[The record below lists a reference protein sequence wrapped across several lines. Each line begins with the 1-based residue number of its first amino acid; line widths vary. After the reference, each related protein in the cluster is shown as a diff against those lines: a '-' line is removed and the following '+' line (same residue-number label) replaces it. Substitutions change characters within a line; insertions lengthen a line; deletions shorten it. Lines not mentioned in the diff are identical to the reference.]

1 MGSGDTIGSV
11 KNSHKNLLFQ
21 NITNNYLISEL
32 TAKEIVIKKVCD
44 CAQSSSKNND
54 KGRIIGSRTD
64 VESELA
70 EYRKKNKNKIVFTT
84 PNINSIKN
92 KSFEVSEIVS
102 NNIDVLIFQNSMPF
116 PLRVNFLYQAIK
128 NLIGGTEINIEGDS
142 SISKRLYPI

>member
-102 NNIDVLIFQNSMPF
+102 NNIDVLIFSKF
-116 PLRVNFLYQAIK
+116 DAISPEGK
-128 NLIGGTEINIEGDS
+128 FFIPGNQKSYRRDRDKHRGGF
-142 SISKRLYPI
+142 